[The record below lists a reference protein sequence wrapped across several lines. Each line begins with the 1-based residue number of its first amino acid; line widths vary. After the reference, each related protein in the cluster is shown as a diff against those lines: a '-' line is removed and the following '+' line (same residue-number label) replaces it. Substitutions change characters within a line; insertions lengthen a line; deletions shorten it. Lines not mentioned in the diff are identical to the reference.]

1 MKKRIAAIAIACLCL
16 ISGLFLAIRVYAQY
30 RESLIEQHE
39 EKLADITNSVDRSAQ
54 GFFRIYGESLA
65 YVTGRPGFA
74 EAEAVWIRTGDSREL
89 LSRMEENLMT
99 QEFRIRTMLA
109 IREGEVLLST
119 DGNTGY
125 QIPENAEN
133 VFICA
138 DAEGHYYFAL
148 RYSGG
153 EMSYAA
159 LIEPAVLCEYLAEGS
174 AVSDTDRLVLIDRDG
189 RIVIQH
195 RDGITG
201 CSPLTRELISR
212 SPEIALVSRAVGADT
227 RTVSLYEEQ
236 SDAGSTTVGY
246 ALLGDRAA
254 GNGFFAV
261 CVLNPYDEYLD
272 TLNRS
277 GVWLMAGFAMMIL
290 GVVLLMSFA
299 GALFRENRQ
308 ASQELKRLEEREKKL
323 EQINLQTRQLA
334 HHQRLETIGMLTS
347 SISHEFNNLLTPI
360 MSYSLMTLEK
370 LPPEEEELSDNLIE
384 IYNASQRAK
393 EIISRLSD
401 LSRKNTPE
409 TVREVSLDALVKKT
423 LDIAMPAKPKGVEVK
438 LNLNCWDQ
446 RIRANEIQIYQML
459 LNLIL
464 NAFHAMQEQGVLT
477 IDTTFDDHFVMLRVE
492 DDGCGIPKELQEKIY
507 EPFFTTKEPGKGTG
521 LGLAIVAQVVEDHQ
535 GTIRVESTPGSGTVF
550 EICLPRPEEAK
561 A

>member
-39 EKLADITNSVDRSAQ
+39 EKLADIANSVDRSAQ

-74 EAEAVWIRTGDSREL
+74 EAEAVWARTGDSREL

-119 DGNTGY
+119 DGNTAY
-125 QIPENAEN
+125 QIPENEED

-138 DAEGHYYFAL
+138 DGEGHYYLAL
-148 RYSGG
+148 RYPGE

-174 AVSDTDRLVLIDRDG
+174 AVSDTDRLVLIDRGG
-189 RIVIQH
+189 RIAIQH

-212 SPEIALVSRAVGADT
+212 SPEIALLSRAVGTDT

-236 SDAGSTTVGY
+236 SDTGSTTVGY
-246 ALLGDRAA
+246 ALLGDQAA

-277 GVWLMAGFAMMIL
+277 GTWLMAGFVIMIL

-323 EQINLQTRQLA
+323 EQINLQW
-334 HHQRLETIGMLTS
+334 E
-347 SISHEFNNLLTPI
+347 
-360 MSYSLMTLEK
+360 
-370 LPPEEEELSDNLIE
+370 
-384 IYNASQRAK
+384 
-393 EIISRLSD
+393 
-401 LSRKNTPE
+401 RKSPN
-409 TVREVSLDALVKKT
+409 VK
-423 LDIAMPAKPKGVEVK
+423 
-438 LNLNCWDQ
+438 
-446 RIRANEIQIYQML
+446 
-459 LNLIL
+459 
-464 NAFHAMQEQGVLT
+464 
-477 IDTTFDDHFVMLRVE
+477 
-492 DDGCGIPKELQEKIY
+492 
-507 EPFFTTKEPGKGTG
+507 
-521 LGLAIVAQVVEDHQ
+521 
-535 GTIRVESTPGSGTVF
+535 
-550 EICLPRPEEAK
+550 
-561 A
+561 